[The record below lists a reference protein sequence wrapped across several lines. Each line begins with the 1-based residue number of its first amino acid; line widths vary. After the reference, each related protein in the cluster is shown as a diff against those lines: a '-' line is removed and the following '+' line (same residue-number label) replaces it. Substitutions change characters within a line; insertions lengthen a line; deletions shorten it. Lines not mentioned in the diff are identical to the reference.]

1 MAIVVASYTQTVQ
14 AYETSGGAYVVAKE
28 NLGKLPSLVGAA
40 ALLVDYVL
48 TVAVSIA
55 AGVLALTSAVPH
67 SRPTRSASR
76 SPSSAS
82 LTVVNL
88 RGVRESG
95 ILFALP
101 TYAFVVSMLALVATG
116 SAKCTLGTCPQ
127 ALVPDPLATGVGA
140 VGLFVVLR
148 AFASGAAA
156 LTGVEAISN
165 GVNAFR
171 PPQGRNAARTLVAMG
186 AIAVTLFI
194 GVSYLAVAMEARR
207 AGASP
212 SSPRSRARRSP
223 PARSARPCTTP
234 SRRSRSGS

>member
-1 MAIVVASYTQTVQ
+1 M
-14 AYETSGGAYVVAKE
+14 
-28 NLGKLPSLVGAA
+28 
-40 ALLVDYVL
+40 
-48 TVAVSIA
+48 
-55 AGVLALTSAVPH
+55 
-67 SRPTRSASR
+67 
-76 SPSSAS
+76 
-82 LTVVNL
+82 VNL

-194 GVSYLAVAMEARR
+194 GVSYLAVAMEARPSGSVSLVSEIAR
-207 AGASP
+207 ATFPAGSL
-212 SSPRSRARRSP
+212 SSPMYYAVQALTFGILILAANTSYQKFPRASRPFSPAIASFRASSSISATGSSTRTESSCWRRSQ
-223 PARSARPCTTP
+223 AC
-234 SRRSRSGS
+234 